1 MDTIY
6 TENDL
11 AEKGL
16 ETLGHED
23 SVEDYQKV
31 VVTEDAVYGTDANVS
46 IDYVEG
52 VLDEEVEGM
61 VTYDGDS
68 DHTSITANRANS
80 ELDTLM
86 AQVENPFRVLDGELQ
101 AVEGQSTEA
110 VQEGQVSLDNS
121 PTAGRNATIEKAVEN
136 YEKERGL

>member
-1 MDTIY
+1 METIY

-23 SVEDYQKV
+23 SVEDYQRV

-46 IDYVEG
+46 VDYVEG

-61 VTYDGDS
+61 VAYDSDS

-80 ELDTLM
+80 ELDNLM
-86 AQVENPFRVLDGELQ
+86 AQVGNPFRVLDGQLQ
-101 AVEGQSTEA
+101 AVEGQSTDT
-110 VQEGQVSLDNS
+110 VQEGEVSLDNS
-121 PTAGRNATIEKAVEN
+121 STAGRNATIERAVEN

>member
-1 MDTIY
+1 METIY

-16 ETLGHED
+16 QTLGHED
-23 SVEDYQKV
+23 SVEDYQRV

-46 IDYVEG
+46 VDYVEG

-61 VTYDGDS
+61 VAYDSDS

-80 ELDTLM
+80 ELDALM
-86 AQVENPFRVLDGELQ
+86 AQVGNPFRVLDGQLQ
-101 AVEGQSTEA
+101 AVEGQSTDT
-110 VQEGQVSLDNS
+110 VQEGEVSLDNS
-121 PTAGRNATIEKAVEN
+121 STAGRNATIERAVEN

>member
-1 MDTIY
+1 METIY

-23 SVEDYQKV
+23 SVEDYQRV

-46 IDYVEG
+46 VDYVEG

-61 VTYDGDS
+61 VAYDSDS

-80 ELDTLM
+80 ELDALM
-86 AQVENPFRVLDGELQ
+86 AQVGNPFRVLDGQLQ
-101 AVEGQSTEA
+101 AVEGQSTDT
-110 VQEGQVSLDNS
+110 VQEGEVSLDNS
-121 PTAGRNATIEKAVEN
+121 STAGRNATIERAVEN

>member
-1 MDTIY
+1 METIY

-23 SVEDYQKV
+23 SVEDYQRV

-46 IDYVEG
+46 VDYVEG

-61 VTYDGDS
+61 VAYDSDS
-68 DHTSITANRANS
+68 DHTSITANRATS
-80 ELDTLM
+80 ELDALM
-86 AQVENPFRVLDGELQ
+86 AQVGNTFRVLDGQLQ
-101 AVEGQSTEA
+101 AVEGQSTDT
-110 VQEGQVSLDNS
+110 VQEGEVSLDNS
-121 PTAGRNATIEKAVEN
+121 STAGRNATIERAVEN

>member
-1 MDTIY
+1 METIY

-23 SVEDYQKV
+23 SVEDYQRV

-46 IDYVEG
+46 VDYVEG

-61 VTYDGDS
+61 VAYDSDS

-80 ELDTLM
+80 ELDVLM
-86 AQVENPFRVLDGELQ
+86 AQVGNPFRVLDGQLQ
-101 AVEGQSTEA
+101 AVEGQSTDT
-110 VQEGQVSLDNS
+110 VQEGEVSLDNS
-121 PTAGRNATIEKAVEN
+121 STAGRNATIERAVEN

>member
-1 MDTIY
+1 METIH

-23 SVEDYQKV
+23 SVEDYQRV

-46 IDYVEG
+46 VDYVEG

-61 VTYDGDS
+61 VAYDSDS

-80 ELDTLM
+80 ELDNLM
-86 AQVENPFRVLDGELQ
+86 AQVGNPFRVLDGQLQ
-101 AVEGQSTEA
+101 AVEGQSTDA
-110 VQEGQVSLDNS
+110 VQEGEVSLDNS
-121 PTAGRNATIEKAVEN
+121 PTAGRNATIERAVEN
-136 YEKERGL
+136 YKKERGL